1 MSTNSPSYSP
11 ADLEKGTAAS
21 KEVDKEEELS
31 IVDPQKAKLCSRLM
45 DSPLQ
50 YIQLRCSP
58 RFFVLLFAGF
68 AAYVFKHS
76 SNWRDMSLG
85 LLVLVPVMAWN
96 FWLIP
101 KLKRLVIKAHAT
113 KQSQGSD
120 NDLSAK
126 TTGSREINQ

>member
-45 DSPLQ
+45 DAL
-50 YIQLRCSP
+50 LV
-58 RFFVLLFAGF
+58 FFVLLFAGF

-126 TTGSREINQ
+126 LLAAEK